1 MNVSKGVETWR
12 FTSTKGTA
20 LTSYAI
26 KHATTQDS
34 WDCEGTQSCCDY
46 ILFRMCCTDGTA
58 VQEQWVP
65 VPIPV
70 RPNDGYPGPYSGRA
84 AHR

>member
-1 MNVSKGVETWR
+1 MCRCVLKPSPYIYER
-12 FTSTKGTA
+12 HGTD
-20 LTSYAI
+20 LVPI
-26 KHATTQDS
+26 KHATIQDS